1 MNGYKEEQ
9 VKKLF
14 DELNE
19 MDSAALKKQI
29 QEYEEMKELSKATQ
43 DSKKE
48 SLAETSEL
56 YDLMLKPENFKKV
69 TPTYKYEELDRFWE
83 LKLLNQRRAAD
94 NELARQKN
102 DISQIDDELK
112 LYDDLIGKARVLLK
126 IAEEAA

>member
-29 QEYEEMKELSKATQ
+29 EEYEEMKELSKATQ

-69 TPTYKYEELDRFWE
+69 VPTYKYEELDRFWE

-112 LYDDLIGKARVLLK
+112 LYDDLIGKAKVLLK

>member
-29 QEYEEMKELSKATQ
+29 KEYEEMKELSKATQ

-69 TPTYKYEELDRFWE
+69 VPTYKYEELDRFWE

-112 LYDDLIGKARVLLK
+112 LYDDLIGKAKVLLK

>member
-29 QEYEEMKELSKATQ
+29 EEYEEMKELSKATQ

-69 TPTYKYEELDRFWE
+69 VPTYKYEELDRFWE

-112 LYDDLIGKARVLLK
+112 LYDDLISKAKVLLK

>member
-19 MDSAALKKQI
+19 MDSEALKKQI

-48 SLAETSEL
+48 SLAETTEL

-94 NELARQKN
+94 NELARQKH

-112 LYDDLIGKARVLLK
+112 LYDDLIGKAKVLLK
-126 IAEEAA
+126 VAEEAA